1 MPVEDRFLAGG
12 IVVPIAGRREQRYIP
27 PMNTMIV
34 ILLIFCLVLVLGTLA
49 TGLIFMA
56 RGGENAPKRSNTFM
70 RYRVVFQGI
79 ALLLVLILMTIT
91 KD

>member
-1 MPVEDRFLAGG
+1 MPVENRILTGA
-12 IVVPIAGRREQRYIP
+12 IVVPIAGCREQRYIP
-27 PMNTMIV
+27 PMNTVIV
-34 ILLIFCLVLVLGTLA
+34 TLLIFSLVLVLGTLA
-49 TGLIFMA
+49 TGLISMA

-79 ALLLVLILMTIT
+79 ALLLVVILMAIA

>member
-1 MPVEDRFLAGG
+1 MPVEDRFLTET
-12 IVVPIAGRREQRYIP
+12 IVVPIAGCQGRRYIL
-27 PMNTMIV
+27 PMNTVIV
-34 ILLIFCLVLVLGTLA
+34 IFLILCLVLVLGTLA
-49 TGLIFMA
+49 TGLISMA

-79 ALLLVLILMTIT
+79 GLLLVVILMAIA